1 MATYKVKQ
9 WDQKLVTGLGQTKK
23 TKNKSKQK
31 NLKNGAKLSINV
43 IVVVVEWTH
52 WSTKQTYDY
61 TNNNKKPA
69 TMKKINEFAA
79 TEGYIGRSEYGTT
92 NSTRPTTMKK

>member
-1 MATYKVKQ
+1 MIPETS
-9 WDQKLVTGLGQTKK
+9 DGTRTDKK
-23 TKNKSKQK
+23 TKNKGKQK
-31 NLKNGAKLSINV
+31 NLKNGAKQSINV
-43 IVVVVEWTH
+43 IVVVVEWTR

-92 NSTRPTTMKK
+92 DNTRSTTMKK